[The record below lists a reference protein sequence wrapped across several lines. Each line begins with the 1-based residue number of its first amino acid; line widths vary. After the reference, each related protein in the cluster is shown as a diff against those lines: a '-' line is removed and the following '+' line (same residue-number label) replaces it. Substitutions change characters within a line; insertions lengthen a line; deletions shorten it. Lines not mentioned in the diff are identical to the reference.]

1 MGFENI
7 FSDTAD
13 DDFWNEAGFPM
24 GAGFGSGFGSGFPS
38 FGADSSSSDSL
49 SPDGFAGLSDDFS
62 DLMQVSEIS
71 PLGTKADKANN
82 ILLVAR
88 EQTFMVNAIKKS
100 LQEEQFEVLFSQANI
115 AAVSSIANRP
125 SIVVFYV
132 DNADR
137 AMFSTLNY
145 FKEIL
150 QGDFSACSIYLVG
163 NESELEDAY
172 NYLPKDFTRG
182 SFPRPLNVKNLV
194 AKLQMDQAFGDE
206 TLDKRKIL
214 VVDDDPIML
223 RTLKAWLDGKYQVF
237 MANSGA
243 NALALLAR
251 NRVDLVLL
259 DFEMPVISGAKVL
272 EMIRTEPATADIPVM
287 FLTAKDDAK
296 SVLSVRD
303 LRPERYLLKTM
314 PPHELLQ
321 VIGNFFARQNRF

>member
-1 MGFENI
+1 MGFENV

-24 GAGFGSGFGSGFPS
+24 GSGFGSGFPS
-38 FGADSSSSDSL
+38 AFGSDNSSSDSL

-62 DLMQVSEIS
+62 DLMQVTESAIPGAKAKSEN
-71 PLGTKADKANN
+71 D

-100 LQEEQFEVLFSQANI
+100 LQEEHFEVFFAQANI
-115 AAVSSIANRP
+115 AAISSIANRP

-137 AMFSTLNY
+137 AVFSTLNY
-145 FKEIL
+145 FKEML
-150 QGDFSACSIYLVG
+150 QSDFSSCSVYLVG

-172 NYLPKDFTRG
+172 NYLPKDFTKG
-182 SFPRPLNVKNLV
+182 AFPRPLNVKNLV
-194 AKLQMDQAFGDE
+194 AKLQMDQAFGADN
-206 TLDKRKIL
+206 LNRKKIL

-251 NRVDLVLL
+251 NKVDLVLL

-272 EMIRTEPATADIPVM
+272 EMIRTEAATADLPVM

-296 SVLSVRD
+296 SVLSVKD
-303 LRPERYLLKTM
+303 LHPERYLLKTM

-321 VIGNFFARQNRF
+321 VIGNFFARQGG

>member
-1 MGFENI
+1 MGFENP
-7 FSDTAD
+7 FSNNAD

-24 GAGFGSGFGSGFPS
+24 GSGFGVGFPS
-38 FGADSSSSDSL
+38 NFGADTSSSDSL

-62 DLMQVSEIS
+62 DLMKVSGAASGAQSRE
-71 PLGTKADKANN
+71 NN

-100 LQEEQFEVLFSQANI
+100 LQEEHFEVLFAQANI

-125 SIVVFYV
+125 PTVVFYV

-137 AMFSTLNY
+137 SVFSTLNY
-145 FKEIL
+145 FKELL

-172 NYLPKDFTRG
+172 TYLPKDYTKG
-182 SFPRPLNVKNLV
+182 SFSRPLNVKSLV
-194 AKLQMDQAFGDE
+194 SKLQMDQAFGNE
-206 TLDKRKIL
+206 NLNRKKIL

-272 EMIRTEPATADIPVM
+272 EMIRTEQATADLPVM

-296 SVLSVRD
+296 SVLSVKD
-303 LRPERYLLKTM
+303 LHPARYLLKTM
-314 PPHELLQ
+314 PPQELMQ
-321 VIGNFFARQNRF
+321 VISTFFARQDNN

>member
-1 MGFENI
+1 MGFENV
-7 FSDTAD
+7 FSNSSD

-24 GAGFGSGFGSGFPS
+24 GSGFGSGFS
-38 FGADSSSSDSL
+38 SAFGSDNSSSDSL
-49 SPDGFAGLSDDFS
+49 SPDGFAGLSEDFS
-62 DLMQVSEIS
+62 DLMKVTEGVLPNAQ
-71 PLGTKADKANN
+71 GDKKKK

-100 LQEEQFEVLFSQANI
+100 LQEENYEVFFAQANI

-125 SIVVFYV
+125 PIVIFYV

-137 AMFSTLNY
+137 ATFGALNY
-145 FKEIL
+145 FKELL
-150 QGDFSACSIYLVG
+150 QGDFDACSVYLVG
-163 NESELEDAY
+163 NENELEDAY
-172 NYLPKDFTRG
+172 TYLPKDFTKG

-194 AKLQMDQAFGDE
+194 AKLQIEQAFGDDN
-206 TLDKRKIL
+206 LNKKKVL

-223 RTLKAWLDGKYQVF
+223 RTLKAWLEGKYQIF

-272 EMIRTEPATADIPVM
+272 EMIRTEPSTSSIPVM

-296 SVLSVRD
+296 SVLSVKD
-303 LRPERYLLKTM
+303 LHPERYLLKTM
-314 PPHELLQ
+314 PPNELLK
-321 VIGNFFARQNRF
+321 VIGSFFAKQDGL

>member
-1 MGFENI
+1 MGFENV
-7 FSDTAD
+7 FSDASD

-24 GAGFGSGFGSGFPS
+24 GTGFNSGFPS
-38 FGADSSSSDSL
+38 GLGTDNSSSDSL

-62 DLMQVSEIS
+62 DLMKVTEGVLTQGE
-71 PLGTKADKANN
+71 GDKKKK

-100 LQEEQFEVLFSQANI
+100 LQDEDFDVFFAQANI
-115 AAVSSIANRP
+115 AAVSSIADRP
-125 SIVVFYV
+125 HIVIFYV
-132 DNADR
+132 DNADK
-137 AMFSTLNY
+137 AAFGALNY

-150 QGDFSACSIYLVG
+150 QGDFDACSVYLVG
-163 NESELEDAY
+163 NENELEDAY
-172 NYLPKDFTRG
+172 YYLPKDFTKG

-194 AKLQMDQAFGDE
+194 SKLQIDQAFGNNNQN
-206 TLDKRKIL
+206 KKKVL

-223 RTLKAWLDGKYQVF
+223 RTLKAWLEGKYQVF

-272 EMIRTEPATADIPVM
+272 EMIRTEPSTSTIPVM

-303 LRPERYLLKTM
+303 LHPERYLLKTM
-314 PPHELLQ
+314 PPNELLK
-321 VIGNFFARQNRF
+321 VIGSFFAKQDGQ